1 MSAKVRL
8 RFGFPQP
15 DAFRTLVHV
24 SINVGIL
31 GTGFMAVAHLKA
43 WAKVPDVRMA
53 ALCNPSGRNLD
64 GNFAGVDGN
73 VGDGQPFR
81 LDMTG
86 VKAFRDPAALFA
98 DPDIHVVDLTTP
110 TKTHLTLAL
119 AALAAGKH
127 VLVEKPLAG
136 NGTEA
141 RRIAEAASAA
151 ALRGVF
157 LMPAHCLRFW
167 PEWAWVREAIADGR
181 YGRVLSARFRRVA
194 QPPAWG
200 HGHFLNGATSGGA
213 LFDLHIHDADFVQF
227 CFGKPRA
234 VFASGHTK
242 VSGAIDHVLALYQ
255 VEGGATV
262 SAEGSWAMS
271 DGFGF
276 SMAYT
281 VNFERATADYELARG
296 ADALKL
302 FIPGQKPE
310 VLHPLGGDGYIGEL
324 TYFAECIRSGRAP
337 SIVTADDGAA
347 AVALCEAEAASIK
360 SGKFITVV

>member
-1 MSAKVRL
+1 M
-8 RFGFPQP
+8 
-15 DAFRTLVHV
+15 
-24 SINVGIL
+24 SINVGMV

-43 WAKVPDVRMA
+43 WAKVPGVRIA

-64 GNFAGVDGN
+64 GNFAGVAGN
-73 VGDGQPFR
+73 VGDGEAFR

-86 VKAFRDPAALFA
+86 VKTFRDPAELFA
-98 DPDIHVVDLTTP
+98 DPDIQVVDITTP
-110 TKTHLTLAL
+110 TKTHDALTL

-127 VLVEKPLAG
+127 TLLEKPVAG
-136 NGTEA
+136 TAAEA
-141 RRIAEAASAA
+141 RRIASAGAA
-151 ALRGVF
+151 AAARGVF

-167 PEWAWVREAIADGR
+167 PEWAWVRAAIADGR

-200 HGHFLNGATSGGA
+200 HAHFLDGAKSGGA

-227 CFGKPRA
+227 CFGKPRS

-276 SMAYT
+276 NMAYT
-281 VNFERATADYELARG
+281 VNFERATADYDLARG
-296 ADALKL
+296 AEALKL
-302 FIPGQKPE
+302 FVPGQQPE
-310 VLHPLGGDGYIGEL
+310 VLQPAGGDGYIGEL
-324 TYFAECIRSGRAP
+324 TYFADCVRAGRVP
-337 SIVTADDGAA
+337 RVVTANDGAD
-347 AVALCEAEAASIK
+347 AVALCEAEAESIR
-360 SGKFITVV
+360 SGRLVTLA

>member
-1 MSAKVRL
+1 MVL
-8 RFGFPQP
+8 
-15 DAFRTLVHV
+15 
-24 SINVGIL
+24 NVGIL

-43 WAKVPDVRMA
+43 WTKVPDIRIA

-73 VGDGQPFR
+73 VGDGEPFR

-86 VKAFRDPAALFA
+86 VKTFRDPAALFA
-98 DPDIHVVDLTTP
+98 DPDIHVVDITTP
-110 TKTHLTLAL
+110 TKTHVELAL

-136 NGTEA
+136 TSAEA
-141 RRIAEAASAA
+141 RRIVTAATEAAP
-151 ALRGVF
+151 RGIF

-167 PEWAWVREAIADGR
+167 PEWAWVKAAIADGR

-200 HGHFLNGATSGGA
+200 HGHFLDGATSGGA
-213 LFDLHIHDADFVQF
+213 LFDLHIHDADFVRF
-227 CFGKPRA
+227 CFGQPRS

-276 SMAYT
+276 NMAYT
-281 VNFERATADYELARG
+281 VNFERATVDYDIARS

-302 FIPGQKPE
+302 FVPGQKPE
-310 VLHPLGGDGYIGEL
+310 VLPPPGGDGYIGEL
-324 TYFAECIRSGRAP
+324 TYFAECVRAGRTP
-337 SIVTADDGAA
+337 TVVTATDGAE

-360 SGKFITVV
+360 SGQVVTLV